1 MKTQSIVNLSLFI
14 VSQAVIVACVLSFFD
29 VL

>member
-1 MKTQSIVNLSLFI
+1 MQKLIVNVSLFI

>member
-1 MKTQSIVNLSLFI
+1 MQKLIINVSLFI
-14 VSQAVIVACVLSFFD
+14 VSQAVIMACILSFFD

>member
-1 MKTQSIVNLSLFI
+1 MKTHFIVNLSLFI

>member
-1 MKTQSIVNLSLFI
+1 MQKLIVNLSLFI
-14 VSQAVIVACVLSFFD
+14 VSQAVILACVLSFFD

>member
-14 VSQAVIVACVLSFFD
+14 VSQVVIVACVLSFFD

>member
-1 MKTQSIVNLSLFI
+1 MQKLIINVSLFI

>member
-1 MKTQSIVNLSLFI
+1 MKTQFIVNLSLFI
-14 VSQAVIVACVLSFFD
+14 VSQAVIMACILSFFD

>member
-1 MKTQSIVNLSLFI
+1 MKTQFIVNVSLFI
-14 VSQAVIVACVLSFFD
+14 VSQAVIMACVLSFFD

>member
-1 MKTQSIVNLSLFI
+1 MKTQFIVNVSLFI

>member
-1 MKTQSIVNLSLFI
+1 MQKLIINLSLFI

>member
-1 MKTQSIVNLSLFI
+1 MQKLIVNVSLFI
-14 VSQAVIVACVLSFFD
+14 VSQAVIMACVLSFFD

>member
-1 MKTQSIVNLSLFI
+1 MKAQFIVNLSLFI

>member
-1 MKTQSIVNLSLFI
+1 MQKLIVNVSLFI
-14 VSQAVIVACVLSFFD
+14 VSQAVIVACVLSYFD

>member
-1 MKTQSIVNLSLFI
+1 MKTQFIVNLSLFI

>member
-1 MKTQSIVNLSLFI
+1 MKTQFIINVSLFI

>member
-1 MKTQSIVNLSLFI
+1 MQKLIVNLSLFI
-14 VSQAVIVACVLSFFD
+14 VSQTVIVACVLSFFD

>member
-1 MKTQSIVNLSLFI
+1 MQKLIVNLSLFI

>member
-1 MKTQSIVNLSLFI
+1 MQKLIINLSLFI
-14 VSQAVIVACVLSFFD
+14 VSQAVIMACVLSFFD

>member
-1 MKTQSIVNLSLFI
+1 MQKLIINVSLFI
-14 VSQAVIVACVLSFFD
+14 VSQAVILVCVLSFFD